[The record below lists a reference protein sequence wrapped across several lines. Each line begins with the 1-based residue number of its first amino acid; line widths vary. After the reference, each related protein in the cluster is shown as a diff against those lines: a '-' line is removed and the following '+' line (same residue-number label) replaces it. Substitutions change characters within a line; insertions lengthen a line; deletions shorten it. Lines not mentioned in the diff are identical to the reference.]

1 METFRGEP
9 SRNGVAIMYNVHI
22 MADNSHCCFRGGRS
36 QMGFEM
42 EPWSL
47 VLQIE
52 NKIEAELEEGT
63 IPYHMLS
70 LVTSGGSELQS
81 RKRLVDYGDEVRA

>member
-1 METFRGEP
+1 
-9 SRNGVAIMYNVHI
+9 
-22 MADNSHCCFRGGRS
+22 
-36 QMGFEM
+36 MGFEM